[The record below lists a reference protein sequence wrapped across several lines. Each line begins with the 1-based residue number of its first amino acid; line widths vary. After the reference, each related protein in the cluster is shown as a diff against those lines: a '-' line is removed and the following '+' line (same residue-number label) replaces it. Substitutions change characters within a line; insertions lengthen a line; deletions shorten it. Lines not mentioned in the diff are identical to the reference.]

1 MKLSNYC
8 ILGLIGLLSYSCGG
22 KKDVSLTLN
31 LTKEQRIDVKYRTST
46 NEDGVE
52 KGEFIRMGLRVDSIM
67 PDSSY
72 LMSGKV
78 DFVKVKN
85 QKVTNSDEYSSDK
98 PQAEMTEEEIKF
110 DKEIRPTIDST
121 YKFVINKYGKLIKP
135 LTFTSGHTIPANYQM
150 IDVGVF
156 QINFP
161 AEKIAIGDKW
171 TSEETLPGSGGKR
184 VAKYKLESIYDET
197 IQIKVDGTIEGEHA
211 DPQKF
216 SGRYYLEK
224 SDRTLDSCRIQLD
237 GKGKQK
243 ITVDSK

>member
-1 MKLSNYC
+1 MKTSYSY
-8 ILGLIGLLSYSCGG
+8 ILGTIALLASSCGG
-22 KKDVSLTLN
+22 KNVSLSLK
-31 LTKEQRIDVKYRTST
+31 LAKDQRIDVKYRIST

-52 KGEFIRMGLRVDSIM
+52 KGEFIRMSLKVDSVM

-72 LMSGKV
+72 LVSGKV
-78 DFVKVKN
+78 DFVRVKN

-98 PQAEMTEEEIKF
+98 PQAEMTPEEIKF
-110 DKEIRPTIDST
+110 DEQIRPTIDST
-121 YKFVINKYGKLIKP
+121 YKFTIDKHGKLLKP
-135 LTFTSGHTIPANYQM
+135 LTFTSGHTIPATYQL

-161 AEKIAIGDKW
+161 AEKIATGDKW
-171 TSEETLPGSGGKR
+171 TTEETLPGSGGKR

-197 IQIKVDGTIEGEHA
+197 IQIKVDGSIEGGHV
-211 DPQKF
+211 DPQSF

-224 SDRTLDSCRIQLD
+224 SDCTIDSCSIQME

-243 ITVDSK
+243 ITIQSK

>member
-161 AEKIAIGDKW
+161 AEKIAIGNKW
-171 TSEETLPGSGGKR
+171 TSAETLPGSGGKR

>member
-1 MKLSNYC
+1 MKARHFY
-8 ILGLIGLLSYSCGG
+8 ILGAIALLGSSCGG
-22 KKDVSLTLN
+22 KKDVSLTLK
-31 LTKEQRIDVKYRTST
+31 LAKEQRIDVKYRTST
-46 NEDGVE
+46 TDGEE
-52 KGEFIRMGLRVDSIM
+52 KGEFIRMSLRVDSVM

-121 YKFVINKYGKLIKP
+121 YKFVIDKYGKLVKP
-135 LTFTSGHTIPANYQM
+135 LTFTSGHTIPANFQM
-150 IDVGVF
+150 IDAGVF

-161 AEKIAIGDKW
+161 ADKIAIGDKW
-171 TSEETLPGSGGKR
+171 TTEETLPGSGGKR
-184 VAKYKLESIYDET
+184 VSNFKLESIYDET
-197 IQIKVDGTIEGEHA
+197 IQIKVDGSIEGEHA

-216 SGRYYLEK
+216 TGRYYLEK
-224 SDRTLDSCRIQLD
+224 SDRTLDSCRIQMD

>member
-1 MKLSNYC
+1 MKANYFC
-8 ILGLIGLLSYSCGG
+8 ILCAIALLGSSCGG
-22 KKDVSLTLN
+22 KNVSLSLKLAKN
-31 LTKEQRIDVKYRTST
+31 QRIDVKYRTST

-52 KGEFIRMGLRVDSIM
+52 KGEFIRMSLKVDSVM

-72 LMSGKV
+72 LVSGKV
-78 DFVKVKN
+78 DFVRVKN

-98 PQAEMTEEEIKF
+98 PQAEMTAEEIKF
-110 DKEIRPTIDST
+110 DEQIRPTIDST
-121 YKFVINKYGKLIKP
+121 YKFTIDKYGKLLKP

-156 QINFP
+156 QVNFP
-161 AEKIAIGDKW
+161 TEKIAIGGKW

-184 VAKYKLESIYDET
+184 VSNYKLESIYDET
-197 IQIKVDGTIEGEHA
+197 IQIKVDGTIEGGQA

-224 SDRTLDSCRIQLD
+224 SDRTIDSCRIQMD

-243 ITVDSK
+243 ISVDSK